1 MATFWRKFWQQ
12 SGQTISI
19 ILIMGAVA
27 LSITL
32 LLNQGMLWD
41 IAIPLTVLSVSSV
54 LLLFLVRE
62 STSQRHFHQQL
73 SDCQAQ
79 IRAGEEKNRWLKL
92 TEANA
97 HVGHWRLNLLT
108 NEVYWSDETFRIHGL
123 SGPTPPPLD
132 EAVRFYH
139 PDDRALVTNAV
150 ESARTTGEPF
160 SFRAR
165 LMRQD
170 GDIRHVESVAMLE
183 YDEAGQPAMLFG
195 VLADRTAEEA
205 MQRDLREARD
215 DARAMAAAKSAFLA
229 KMSHEIRNPMNGVLG
244 FAELLLTSDLTDAQR
259 RHAELIAES
268 GRNLQ
273 TLLGDILD
281 LSKVEAGRLQIYPKP
296 VNLSELLQSAVS
308 LAEPIAREKSLT
320 LDYEI
325 DPSLPPILE
334 IDPIRLR
341 QILTNLLSNAL
352 RYTDRGSIAVS
363 AEALEAQLVITVDD
377 TGIGIDPEAHERI
390 FDPFAMVDPEDFDH
404 RGGTGL
410 GLPICRQL
418 AGLMGGKIAV
428 ESEAGQGS
436 RFVLTLPLVA
446 ASQMPSPVPRSSD
459 TDGRTRGLK
468 GAPILLAEDFDINR
482 ELVMEMARRLD
493 LEMDTACDGA
503 EAVAMV
509 RAADKAGHPY
519 SLVLMDLQMPVM
531 DGFAATRVIRE
542 AGFDPAS
549 LPIIALTANAYA
561 EDIAACKEAGMQ
573 EHLAKPLSFE
583 AFREVL
589 EQWLPG
595 ENAKAA

>member
-1 MATFWRKFWQQ
+1 MATFWRNFWQQ
-12 SGQTISI
+12 FSPTISI
-19 ILIMGAVA
+19 VLILGAVA
-27 LSITL
+27 LSIVL
-32 LLNQGMLWD
+32 LLNRGMLWD
-41 IAIPLTVLSVSSV
+41 IAIPLTALSVSSV

-62 STSQRHFHQQL
+62 STSHRHFQQQL
-73 SDCQAQ
+73 SDCEAQ

-123 SGPTPPPLD
+123 SGTTPPPLD
-132 EAVRFYH
+132 DAIRFYH
-139 PDDRALVTNAV
+139 PDDRALVENAV

-244 FAELLLTSDLTDAQR
+244 FAELLLTSDLSDSQR

-281 LSKVEAGRLQIYPKP
+281 LSKVEAGRLQIHPKP
-296 VNLSELLQSAVS
+296 INLSELLQSAVS
-308 LAEPIAREKSLT
+308 LAEPIAREKSLSLSYR
-320 LDYEI
+320 LDPALPRVI
-325 DPSLPPILE
+325 D

-352 RYTDRGSIAVS
+352 RYTDRGSIVLS
-363 AEALEAQLVITVDD
+363 AEAVEAQLVITVSD

-390 FDPFAMVDPEDFDH
+390 FDPFAMVDPKDYDD

-418 AGLMGGKIAV
+418 AGLMGGTITV
-428 ESEAGQGS
+428 ESAIGQGS

-446 ASQMPSPVPRSSD
+446 ANRSYCALPGGD
-459 TDGRTRGLK
+459 KTGDRKRGWN

-542 AGFDPAS
+542 SGFDATS
-549 LPIIALTANAYA
+549 LPIVALTANAYA
-561 EDIAACKEAGMQ
+561 EDIAACKQAGMQ

-595 ENAKAA
+595 DNAKAA